1 MCENTCCDDIIA
13 DTVTL
18 YLQNCTLYSIQTEV
32 SWQWFLVQET
42 MQQFWILILI
52 LTSVVAERIDFRK
65 LYHEAEVEVQEELKA
80 KMILG
85 ATSQRFHFRKENSM

>member
-18 YLQNCTLYSIQTEV
+18 YLQNCTLYSLQTEV

-52 LTSVVAERIDFRK
+52 LTLAIAERIDFRK
-65 LYHEAEVEVQEELKA
+65 LYHEAEVKVQEELKA
-80 KMILG
+80 QMILG

>member
-1 MCENTCCDDIIA
+1 MHF
-13 DTVTL
+13 
-18 YLQNCTLYSIQTEV
+18 IQTEV

-52 LTSVVAERIDFRK
+52 LTLAVAERIDFRK
-65 LYHEAEVEVQEELKA
+65 LFDEAEGEIQEDLKA
-80 KMILG
+80 QMILG